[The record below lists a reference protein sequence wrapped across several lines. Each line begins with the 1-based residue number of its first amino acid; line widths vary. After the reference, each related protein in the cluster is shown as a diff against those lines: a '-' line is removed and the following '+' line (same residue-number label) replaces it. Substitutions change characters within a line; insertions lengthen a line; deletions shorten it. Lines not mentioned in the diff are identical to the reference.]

1 MSSFSEPAFRLSWPT
16 HFERAIRFVSW
27 SFGQPRAT
35 VPVFQ
40 PSKASGAAM
49 RALGALARKEVK
61 AQGLNRTGTGTGTGG
76 PGEYGDGP

>member
-1 MSSFSEPAFRLSWPT
+1 
-16 HFERAIRFVSW
+16 
-27 SFGQPRAT
+27 